1 MPDTR
6 MQVKHEE
13 LRRFCAGLLRA
24 AGASAADAELTAT
37 IQVEADLRGV
47 YSHGSRAIPRYVRSL
62 QRGSVN
68 AKPQISVSKEQPAY
82 ALLDGDHGLG
92 QVVAARGMELA
103 IRKARAGGFAAV
115 GVQRSTHF
123 GAAAYYS
130 VMAAEAGMIGF
141 TTSSGYGANHA
152 AFGGVT
158 PVLGNHPLSYAIPA
172 GEERTI
178 VLDMATGGSAHG
190 KIALAKM
197 AGKLLPAGFFMTREG
212 EETRDPELAR
222 IALPFGGAKGYGL
235 ALTMDILSGVML
247 GDVATV
253 HRQRPEPDTPWGSG
267 HLFLAFNIE
276 AFRPLEEFKAE
287 VDRQIRTIHA
297 SETRPGFD
305 RVYLPG
311 ELEWLKKEEQ
321 VASGVSL
328 PVEDLAALKTLGE
341 ELGVKAGWES

>member
-6 MQVKHEE
+6 KQVGHEE
-13 LRRFCAGLLRA
+13 LKRFCAELLQA
-24 AGASAADAELTAT
+24 VGASAADAELTAT

-47 YSHGSRAIPRYVRSL
+47 YSHGSRAIPGYVRGLRS
-62 QRGSVN
+62 GSTN
-68 AKPQISVSKEQPAY
+68 TKPQISVIKEEPAY

-103 IRKARAGGFAAV
+103 IDKARTGGLAAV

-141 TTSSGYGANHA
+141 TTSSGYGAIHA

-212 EETRDPELAR
+212 EETRDPELAA

-235 ALTMDILSGVML
+235 ALTMDILSSVML

-253 HRQRPEPDTPWGSG
+253 HRQRPAPGTPWGSG
-267 HLFLAFNIE
+267 HLFLAFNVKK
-276 AFRPLEEFKAE
+276 FRSLEEFRAE

-297 SETRPGFD
+297 SKTRPGFD

-321 VASGVSL
+321 LESGISL
-328 PVEDLAALKTLGE
+328 PVEDLSALKTLGE
-341 ELGVKAGWES
+341 ELGVKAGWEL